1 MVFIMAALMWVGV
14 VMVLVLLG
22 MVMVLIL
29 VGMVMVLISPPSKDS
44 ELGPRMNVRQFVEL
58 GAAAIHSW
66 WRDQYIAMTKGSLAG
81 VPILQFFT

>member
-1 MVFIMAALMWVGV
+1 MMVLIMAA
-14 VMVLVLLG
+14 
-22 MVMVLIL
+22 LIL

-44 ELGPRMNVRQFVEL
+44 ELGPRMNVRQLVEL

-66 WRDQYIAMTKGSLAG
+66 WRDQCIAMTKGSLTG